1 MKSYE
6 ETYDNL
12 RLADIAGDIIRDLAC
27 QKNEREC
34 RFTKDD
40 KSFDADW
47 YFRRSQE
54 ETVDWSEMEPLL
66 DSPNDIMV
74 RFELI
79 RQRYNRVDGTTHS
92 WLECK
97 IVGQSSS
104 NTTIEKTAP
113 PAATWANLVRGKT
126 TKAKLQQQQEGTE
139 NTVKVEGYA
148 SSTMSSVG
156 THTHHSTTTKE
167 YKPSQTVEG
176 YASSTISSVGTH
188 TQSEQ
193 PKAPPA
199 ATEDTAKVESYASSI
214 TSSVGTHTHHPTSK
228 YLQSTGPA
236 D

>member
-1 MKSYE
+1 MDSYE

-27 QKNEREC
+27 QTNERE
-34 RFTKDD
+34 FTKDG

-47 YFRRSQE
+47 YLRWSQE
-54 ETVDWSEMEPLL
+54 DTVDWSEVEPLL

-97 IVGQSSS
+97 IVGRPSS

-126 TKAKLQQQQEGTE
+126 TKAKLQQQQESYGQHSE
-139 NTVKVEGYA
+139 SVKLRQLDQVERGNSYPA
-148 SSTMSSVG
+148 LGHNQRVQ
-156 THTHHSTTTKE
+156 TKCDSGKLCQLD
-167 YKPSQTVEG
+167 YVERG
-176 YASSTISSVGTH
+176 N
-188 TQSEQ
+188 
-193 PKAPPA
+193 
-199 ATEDTAKVESYASSI
+199 SYP
-214 TSSVGTHTHHPTSK
+214 V
-228 YLQSTGPA
+228 
-236 D
+236 